1 MLRYPFEIKPC
12 PQTCGKVCGTNL
24 ENCQIY
30 TKSPADFQEV
40 CKNNLHLLQYLY
52 MLPLDKIDI
61 PSYHEKLTRKL
72 KGTKN
77 PNLIYNL
84 GNGVFVH
91 VLANPEDIRDYY
103 LAIEPSIID
112 TQDSLLQEIE
122 LHLAEHVKELE
133 GIMDAPKRLD
143 VIMKIVDSIVYVNG
157 HQNPAAL
164 ENTKKEE
171 PEAENS
177 DDDNDNDKE
186 IETANDPDEDII
198 EAKIRG
204 KDKKAVKTLTKKDK
218 SLKGKIHIT
227 QFQYIGLRYLLKRK
241 LEGMGVLDPMI
252 LDPNIEDISC
262 SGVGNIFVEHK
273 IFGGLKTS
281 IGFATEEE
289 LDKFVIELAEG
300 IKHPVTFRDPV
311 VDATLPDGSR
321 INIVYGNDVSKRGS
335 NFTIR
340 KFSDTPMSIL
350 ELIQGNMLNYEMA
363 AYLSIMIQEGM
374 NVWVSGETASGKT
387 TLMNA
392 LTTFIPPESK
402 IVSIEDTPEVQVP
415 HHNWIRGVTRGSGKA
430 NESSEV
436 SMFDLL
442 KAALRQRPNIIIVG
456 EIRGIEGAIAF
467 QAMQTGHAC
476 MSTFHAASVSKLI
489 QRVTGNPINVP
500 KSYVDNLNV
509 IVICQQVRLANNQ
522 LARRITS
529 INEIVNYD
537 SVADSFSFIEVFNWN
552 PLDDSFL
559 FRGNQNSFLLESKI
573 APRRGYPEDKRRQIY
588 KLVRQRA
595 EVLKRICEQ
604 GTINFYEVYAILSK
618 AYREGFFR

>member
-1 MLRYPFEIKPC
+1 MLRLPFELKPC
-12 PQTCGKVCGTNL
+12 PQTCGKVCGANL
-24 ENCQIY
+24 ESCQLFL
-30 TKSPADFQEV
+30 KLPADFQEA
-40 CKNNLHLLQYLY
+40 CKKNLHLLQYLY
-52 MLPLDKIDI
+52 MLPLDKIEI
-61 PSYHEKLTRKL
+61 PKYYEKISRKL

-77 PNLIYNL
+77 PNLIYYL
-84 GNGVFVH
+84 SNGVFVH

-103 LAIEPSIID
+103 LAIEPSIVD
-112 TQDSLLQEIE
+112 TQESLLQEIE

-133 GIMDAPKRLD
+133 GISQSPKRLD
-143 VIMKIVDSIVYVNG
+143 IIMKIVDSIVYING
-157 HQNPAAL
+157 YQDPAIL
-164 ENTKKEE
+164 KNTKKEE
-171 PEAENS
+171 TEEVKKEVVEETET
-177 DDDNDNDKE
+177 DKE
-186 IETANDPDEDII
+186 LEDVKNV
-198 EAKIRG
+198 AK
-204 KDKKAVKTLTKKDK
+204 DDKAVKTLPKKSK
-218 SLKGKIHIT
+218 ALKGKMHVT
-227 QFQYIGLRYLLKRK
+227 QFQYNGLRYLLKRK

-273 IFGGLKTS
+273 IFGGLQTS
-281 IGFATEEE
+281 IGFVTEEE

-350 ELIQGNMLNYEMA
+350 ELIQGNMMNYEMA
-363 AYLSIMIQEGM
+363 AYLSIIIQEGM

-415 HHNWIRGVTRGSGKA
+415 HHNWIRGVTRGSGKSS
-430 NESSEV
+430 ESSEV
-436 SMFDLL
+436 TMFDLL

-456 EIRGIEGAIAF
+456 EIRGVEGAIAF

-500 KSYVDNLNV
+500 KTYVDNLNI
-509 IVICQQVRLANNQ
+509 IVICQQVRLANGN
-522 LARRITS
+522 LARRLTS

-537 SVADSFSFIEVFNWN
+537 SIADSFSFIEVFNWD
-552 PLDDSFL
+552 PRDDSFA
-559 FRGNQNSFLLESKI
+559 FRGNQNSFLLENKI

-595 EVLKRICEQ
+595 EVLRRIADQ
-604 GTINFYEVYAILSK
+604 GTTNFYEVYAILSK
-618 AYREGFFR
+618 AYREGYFR